1 MKTITA
7 AELLIMW
14 QAGQVTTE
22 TALNL
27 LIQNLARQETA
38 ITALNVSWAKLRA
51 DVDRLTAH
59 TGLRP
64 ERGVSKLDTR
74 PLDES

>member
-7 AELLIMW
+7 AELLTTW

-22 TALNL
+22 TALNV

-38 ITALNVSWAKLRA
+38 ITALNVSWAKLRG

-59 TGLRP
+59 TGLSP
-64 ERGVSKLDTR
+64 EGRASDPTQ
-74 PLDES
+74 

>member
-7 AELLIMW
+7 AELLTTW

-22 TALNL
+22 TALNA

-38 ITALNVSWAKLRA
+38 ITALNVSWAKLRG

-59 TGLRP
+59 TGLSP
-64 ERGVSKLDTR
+64 EGRASDQTQ
-74 PLDES
+74 